1 MTSLNS
7 KTRRTAIA
15 VDRYP
20 LYLEA
25 MERLLA
31 GLAIAVAASTTS
43 PSDARDALAAH
54 EPDLLLVGM
63 EARDEQLDGLA
74 LIRDAAAEHPS
85 LRMVALSDVA
95 DRQAALA
102 ALSAGA
108 SAYVVRTA
116 HPGDLATAIRQAF
129 EHSFYLAS
137 PQMSQTPVLQPV
149 PSETH
154 RLTKREVEIL
164 RLAAEGHSNAQM
176 ARMLW
181 VTEQTVKFHLSN
193 VYRKINVGNRTEAGR
208 WAQVNGLLSDVDGGA
223 GAGAAQ
229 EIRVAG
235 RLPEPSYRDRI
246 APAPRFVAEA

>member
-1 MTSLNS
+1 MNS
-7 KTRRTAIA
+7 KTTRTAII

-25 MERLLA
+25 LERLL
-31 GLAIAVAASTTS
+31 GSLGIAVLAATTS
-43 PSDARDALAAH
+43 PSEAISEIAEHR
-54 EPDLLLVGM
+54 PDLLVIGV
-63 EARDEQLDGLA
+63 EARDDDRDGLA
-74 LIRDAAAEHPS
+74 LIREVGADHS
-85 LRMVALSDVA
+85 GIRMVALSEVA

-137 PQMSQTPVLQPV
+137 PQTSQPAVVSPLPIA
-149 PSETH
+149 PSH

-193 VYRKINVGNRTEAGR
+193 VYRKIGVGNRTEASR
-208 WAQVNGLLSDVDGGA
+208 WAQVNGLLSDGNGDGA
-223 GAGAAQ
+223 GVTS

-235 RLPEPSYRDRI
+235 RIAEPALPR
-246 APAPRFVAEA
+246 VAEAQ

>member
-1 MTSLNS
+1 MNA
-7 KTRRTAIA
+7 KTVRTAIV

-25 MERLLA
+25 LERLLDS
-31 GLAIAVAASTTS
+31 LDIKVVAATTS
-43 PSDARDALAAH
+43 PSEAYDAIGEHD
-54 EPDLLLVGM
+54 PDLIMVGV
-63 EARDEQLDGLA
+63 EARDDERDGLA
-74 LIRDAAAEHPS
+74 LIREAGSDHPGV
-85 LRMVALSDVA
+85 RMVALSEVA

-102 ALSAGA
+102 TLSAGA

-137 PQMSQTPVLQPV
+137 PQSHPTAVVAPLP
-149 PSETH
+149 THAH

-193 VYRKINVGNRTEAGR
+193 VYRKINVGNRTEASR
-208 WAQVNGLLSDVDGGA
+208 WAQVNGLLSEVNGA
-223 GAGAAQ
+223 IPSAPELGA
-229 EIRVAG
+229 E
-235 RLPEPSYRDRI
+235 RI
-246 APAPRFVAEA
+246 A

>member
-1 MTSLNS
+1 MNS
-7 KTRRTAIA
+7 RTARTAIA

-25 MERLLA
+25 IERLLD
-31 GLAIAVAASTTS
+31 GLGITVAATTTS
-43 PSDARDALAAH
+43 PSDAHEALTAH
-54 EPDLLLVGM
+54 RPDLMLVGV
-63 EARDEQLDGLA
+63 EARDEQLDGLG
-74 LIRDAAAEHPS
+74 LIREAAADHPT

-95 DRQAALA
+95 DVQAALA

-137 PQMSQTPVLQPV
+137 PQMTQTPVLTPV
-149 PSETH
+149 PSEAH

-193 VYRKINVGNRTEAGR
+193 VYRKINVGNRTEASR
-208 WAQVNGLLSDVDGGA
+208 WAQVNGLLTDTNGSGNA
-223 GAGAAQ
+223 GS

-235 RLPEPSYRDRI
+235 RPAEPDVRDRI
-246 APAPRFVAEA
+246 VPAPQRIVAGA

>member
-1 MTSLNS
+1 MTL
-7 KTRRTAIA
+7 KTARTAIL

-25 MERLLA
+25 LERLLGSLGISVLTA
-31 GLAIAVAASTTS
+31 TTS
-43 PSDARDALAAH
+43 PSIALG
-54 EPDLLLVGM
+54 EIRERRPDLLVVGM
-63 EARDEQLDGLA
+63 EARDEELDGL
-74 LIRDAAAEHPS
+74 S
-85 LRMVALSDVA
+85 LMREANGESPGIRMVALSEVA

-116 HPGDLATAIRQAF
+116 HPGDLASAIRQAF
-129 EHSFYLAS
+129 ERSFYLAS
-137 PQMSQTPVLQPV
+137 PQTHQPAVVTPLADHV
-149 PSETH
+149 H

-193 VYRKINVGNRTEAGR
+193 VYRKIKVGNRTEASR
-208 WAQVNGLLSDVDGGA
+208 WAQMNGLLADVNGT
-223 GAGAAQ
+223 GAAGMGH
-229 EIRVAG
+229 EVAK
-235 RLPEPSYRDRI
+235 
-246 APAPRFVAEA
+246 AH

>member
-1 MTSLNS
+1 
-7 KTRRTAIA
+7 
-15 VDRYP
+15 
-20 LYLEA
+20 

-31 GLAIAVAASTTS
+31 SLSIAVAASTTS
-43 PSDARDALAAH
+43 PADARDALAAH
-54 EPDLLLVGM
+54 EPDLMVVGV
-63 EARDEQLDGLA
+63 EARDEQLDGFG
-74 LIRDAAAEHPS
+74 LIREAASEHPKV
-85 LRMVALSDVA
+85 RMVALSDVA

-193 VYRKINVGNRTEAGR
+193 VYRKINVGNRTEASR
-208 WAQVNGLLSDVDGGA
+208 WAQVNGLLTDVNGGA
-223 GAGAAQ
+223 SAAP

-235 RLPEPSYRDRI
+235 RLSEPTFRDRMG
-246 APAPRFVAEA
+246 PAPRIVAEA

>member
-1 MTSLNS
+1 MDST
-7 KTRRTAIA
+7 TARTAIV

-25 MERLLA
+25 LERLL
-31 GLAIAVAASTTS
+31 GSLGIAVLAATTS
-43 PSDARDALAAH
+43 PSDAHSAIGEHR
-54 EPDLLLVGM
+54 PDLIVIGV
-63 EARDEQLDGLA
+63 EARDENLDGLT
-74 LIRDAAAEHPS
+74 LIREAAGEHPGI
-85 LRMVALSDVA
+85 RMVALSEVA

-137 PQMSQTPVLQPV
+137 PQTNQTAVVAPLPTH
-149 PSETH
+149 SH

-193 VYRKINVGNRTEAGR
+193 VYRKISVGNRTEASR
-208 WAQVNGLLSDVDGGA
+208 WAQVNGLLSDVNGGVA
-223 GAGAAQ
+223 TATELPVAA
-229 EIRVAG
+229 
-235 RLPEPSYRDRI
+235 RLPEPALRGRLGEPRI
-246 APAPRFVAEA
+246 AEAQ

>member
-1 MTSLNS
+1 MNS
-7 KTRRTAIA
+7 KTARTAIA

-25 MERLLA
+25 IERLLDSL
-31 GLAIAVAASTTS
+31 GIRVAATTTS
-43 PSDARDALAAH
+43 PSDALEALTAH
-54 EPDLLLVGM
+54 RPDLMLVGV
-63 EARDEQLDGLA
+63 EARDEQLDGLG
-74 LIRDAAAEHPS
+74 LIREAAADHPT

-129 EHSFYLAS
+129 ENSFYLAS
-137 PQMSQTPVLQPV
+137 PQMTQTPVLTPV
-149 PSETH
+149 PSEAH

-164 RLAAEGHSNAQM
+164 RLAAEGHSNAHM

-193 VYRKINVGNRTEAGR
+193 VYRKINVGNRTEASR
-208 WAQVNGLLSDVDGGA
+208 WAQVNGLLTDTNGG
-223 GAGAAQ
+223 GSGPS

-235 RLPEPSYRDRI
+235 RLAEPDVRDRI
-246 APAPRFVAEA
+246 APAQRIVAGA